1 MRHAYFLKHRNDNMT
16 KPPTSYVTDKMI
28 GVFFVKVV
36 FLYKMRKIYRN
47 EKNSAHKSL
56 KKDLQAEPR
65 QSMAVWPFLLFLMPA
80 TINKS

>member
-36 FLYKMRKIYRN
+36 FFIQDAQNLPK
-47 EKNSAHKSL
+47 
-56 KKDLQAEPR
+56 
-65 QSMAVWPFLLFLMPA
+65 
-80 TINKS
+80 

>member
-1 MRHAYFLKHRNDNMT
+1 
-16 KPPTSYVTDKMI
+16 MI

-47 EKNSAHKSL
+47 EKNSARKSL

>member
-47 EKNSAHKSL
+47 EKTQLVNLSKKIYKLSL
-56 KKDLQAEPR
+56 DNR
-65 QSMAVWPFLLFLMPA
+65 WLFGLFYF
-80 TINKS
+80 S